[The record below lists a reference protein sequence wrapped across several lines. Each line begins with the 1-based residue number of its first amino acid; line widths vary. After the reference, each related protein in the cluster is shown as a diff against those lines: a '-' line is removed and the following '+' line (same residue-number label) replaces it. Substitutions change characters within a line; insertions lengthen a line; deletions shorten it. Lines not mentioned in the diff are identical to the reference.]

1 MAEFNPGATEQ
12 ITSIMRVISFIK
24 FNSVC
29 LLLACSTLSLLLADD
44 KPSTVGDT
52 APDFRLQTADGKT
65 HQLKKLRGSVV
76 LLIVG
81 NRKLRKDDNRWAR
94 AVMANFKGRASL
106 CSYILSDMRNI
117 PKFISRDFIKKQ
129 LLKKPPPVPLLL
141 DWEGKVHQLYGA
153 ECNKRKKPVLYLINQ
168 QGKIVFHQYARFDPK
183 LYQKIRQIIND
194 LLPHP

>member
-1 MAEFNPGATEQ
+1 
-12 ITSIMRVISFIK
+12 MRVISFIK

-29 LLLACSTLSLLLADD
+29 LLLACSMLSLLLADD

-65 HQLKKLRGSVV
+65 YQLKKLRGSVV

-81 NRKLRKDDNRWAR
+81 NRKLRKDDNRWGR

-106 CSYILSDMRNI
+106 CSYILGDMRNI

-194 LLPHP
+194 LLSHP